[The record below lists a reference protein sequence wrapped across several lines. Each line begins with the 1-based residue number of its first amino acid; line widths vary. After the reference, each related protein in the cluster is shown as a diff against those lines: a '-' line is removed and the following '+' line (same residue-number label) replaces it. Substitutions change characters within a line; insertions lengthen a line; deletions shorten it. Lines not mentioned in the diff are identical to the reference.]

1 MGGQRRAN
9 VKLLLDTGAILAL
22 VWKKD
27 RNHQAARRFVRD
39 NPRTRWVVSDLLIA
53 EVATRVRARENA
65 GQAVRVASNI
75 VERMADVVYCD
86 RDLLRSALGT
96 MERFSD
102 KRLSVADCL
111 SFVLIER
118 LALDGAFTFDRD
130 VQDCGFASHP

>member
-1 MGGQRRAN
+1 
-9 VKLLLDTGAILAL
+9 VKLLLDTSAILAL

-27 RNHQAARRFVRD
+27 RNHQAARRFVLD

-53 EVATRVRARENA
+53 EVATRVRARESA
-65 GQAVRVASNI
+65 AQAVLVASNI

-86 RDLLRSALGT
+86 GELLRSALAT
-96 MERFSD
+96 MDRFAD

-118 LALDGAFTFDRD
+118 LALNGAFTFDRD
-130 VQDCGFASHP
+130 FLDCGFASHP